1 MVQLV
6 QVVRFVSPFTSLGKV
21 GRLSAKNDSAEWFLE
36 DTLEQIAWED
46 LGVERGGLRLPLS
59 FEILYYFYRK
69 IKII

>member
-46 LGVERGGLRLPLS
+46 LGVD
-59 FEILYYFYRK
+59 
-69 IKII
+69 